1 LSAGLVLTAARRT
14 AAKSAPLLL
23 PTATKDITPFKVDVP
38 QAALDDLKERLAK
51 TRWPERE
58 TVGDWSQGVPLQK
71 AQALVAYWRDKYDL
85 RRFEARINAFPQY
98 RTQIDGVGIHFIH
111 LRSPQ
116 QNALPIILTH
126 GWPGSVVEF
135 MEVIGP
141 LSDPTRY
148 GGRAEDAFHVVVPSL
163 PGFAFSDKPVETGW
177 DVNRIARAWATL
189 MPRLGYD
196 RWVAQGGDWG
206 AGVTHALAHQR
217 PQGLIAAHVNWQFV
231 FPEKLPDNPTP
242 AERRAIDRASW
253 FANDQSGY
261 FREHATRPQTIGYPL
276 ADSAAGQALWI
287 YEKFQ
292 AWTDNHGNPEDGSR
306 STRCS
311 TTSASTGSPTPP
323 HRRPASTGR
332 TPARDSEASLPE
344 AGSNCQWRRRSFRTR
359 YSARR
364 RPGPKHY
371 GRTCFI
377 GMNSTKAAISP
388 RSSSQSSSPR
398 SCERP
403 SGHGEVKPGHVDGEF
418 LPLICVAPHTRGV
431 SRRAVLICPLDDSSR
446 GRAVVHCTSGRAGV
460 SREHHLGARWDPV
473 RRSAR

>member
-1 LSAGLVLTAARRT
+1 MGNLNSDIPVNETEEKTEVSVPLDSRRKFLSAAAASGGVAILSAEFVRETARGSTDKVAE
-14 AAKSAPLLL
+14 LLL
-23 PTATKDITPFKVDVP
+23 PPATKAVTPFKVSVP
-38 QAALDDLKERLAK
+38 QSAIDDLKRRLAS

-71 AQALVAYWRDKYDL
+71 AQALVAYWRDKYDW

-98 RTQIDGVGIHFIH
+98 RTEIDGVGIHFIH

-126 GWPGSVVEF
+126 GWPGSLVEF

-189 MPRLGYD
+189 MPRLGYE

-217 PQGLIAAHVNWQFV
+217 PPGLIAAHVNWQFV
-231 FPEKLPDNPTP
+231 FPEKLPENPTP
-242 AERRAIDRASW
+242 AERKAIDRAAL
-253 FANDQSGY
+253 FTNDQSGY
-261 FREHATRPQTIGYPL
+261 FREQGTRPQTIGYSL

-292 AWTDNHGNPEDGSR
+292 SWTDNHGNPEDELSVDAMLDDI
-306 STRCS
+306 SLYWFTD
-311 TTSASTGSPTPP
+311 SA
-323 HRRPASTGR
+323 AS
-332 TPARDSEASLPE
+332 
-344 AGSNCQWRRRSFRTR
+344 
-359 YSARR
+359 SARIYWENTHADMAGLSGGR
-364 RPGPKHY
+364 IELPMAASVFPHEIFCPPKAWAEALWPNLFYWNEVDRGGHFAAFEQPKLFTEEL
-371 GRTCFI
+371 R
-377 GMNSTKAAISP
+377 KAF
-388 RSSSQSSSPR
+388 R
-398 SCERP
+398 
-403 SGHGEVKPGHVDGEF
+403 
-418 LPLICVAPHTRGV
+418 
-431 SRRAVLICPLDDSSR
+431 SRRV
-446 GRAVVHCTSGRAGV
+446 
-460 SREHHLGARWDPV
+460 
-473 RRSAR
+473 